1 MAFTLDVTSM
11 TAPVVPAGVGDA
23 EWGALDERFR
33 QVHAS
38 VAATATTGAYGY
50 RELEAQRTERAR
62 LVDFAR
68 RVQGQYDEVVV
79 LGIGGSSLG
88 AMALRTAL
96 LPAAWNAR
104 SSEQR
109 GGRPRLH
116 VLDNVDPRTIAGVLS
131 VVALPRTLFVV
142 ISKSGGTIETL
153 AQYLVVRERLAQAGL
168 AAERHLVFVT
178 DPARGALRAIA
189 RRDGIPVF
197 DVPANVGGRFSALSP
212 VGTLPAALCGVDV
225 EALCAGAMAVRD
237 ATMGDEL
244 AANAAGLFA
253 TLQWRAHTHAGQG
266 LHVMMPY
273 SDALRD
279 LAPWFVQ
286 LWAESLG
293 KRDADGR
300 NVGPTPIASVG
311 ATDQH
316 SQVQLFMEGPAD
328 KTVTFV
334 RVDAAVDDVKI
345 PRLEAGEPAL
355 AFLGGHSLGELLDVE
370 CRATARALARAGR
383 PSMTMT
389 VDAADAWHVGGLL
402 MWLMQAT
409 TIAGALY
416 RVNPLDQPGVEL
428 GKRLAN
434 AELGNPDH
442 PAAAGDAG
450 SGGLRGPG
458 GPGEPGEPGAPG
470 AQAVTARRVRF
481 G

>member
-11 TAPVVPAGVGDA
+11 TEPAVRAGVRDGD
-23 EWGALDERFR
+23 WQALAARFR
-33 QVHAS
+33 EAHAAVVA
-38 VAATATTGAYGY
+38 VAATGVYGY
-50 RELEAQRTERAR
+50 RELEAQAAERSRVSA
-62 LVDFAR
+62 FAASVR
-68 RVQGQYDEVVV
+68 GDYDDIVV

-88 AMALRTAL
+88 AIALRTAL

-104 SSEQR
+104 TSAER
-109 GGRPRLH
+109 NGRPRLH

-131 VVALPRTLFVV
+131 IVALPRTLFVV

-153 AQYLVVRERLAQAGL
+153 AQYLVVRDRLTSAGL
-168 AAERHLVFVT
+168 DAAKHLAFVT
-178 DPARGALRAIA
+178 DPAKGALRAIA
-189 RRDGIPVF
+189 VRDGIPAF
-197 DVPANVGGRFSALSP
+197 AVPPNVGGRFSVLSP

-225 EALCAGAMAVRD
+225 EAFCTGAMVVRD

-244 AANAAGLFA
+244 ARNASGLFA
-253 TLQWRAHTHAGQG
+253 TLQWRAHTQAGQG
-266 LHVMMPY
+266 QHVMMPY

-293 KRDADGR
+293 KVDASGVH
-300 NVGPTPIASVG
+300 VGPTPIASVG

-328 KTVTFV
+328 KTVTFL
-334 RVDAAVDDVKI
+334 RTDASADDVAI
-345 PRLEAGEPAL
+345 PRLEASEKAL

-370 CRATARALARAGR
+370 CRATASALARAGR

-389 VDAADAWHVGGLL
+389 VGASDAWHIGGLM

-409 TIAGALY
+409 TLAGALY

-434 AELGNPDH
+434 KELGHPDYV
-442 PAAAGDAG
+442 ADTTA
-450 SGGLRGPG
+450 
-458 GPGEPGEPGAPG
+458 EG
-470 AQAVTARRVRF
+470 AQSPPSTARRLRI